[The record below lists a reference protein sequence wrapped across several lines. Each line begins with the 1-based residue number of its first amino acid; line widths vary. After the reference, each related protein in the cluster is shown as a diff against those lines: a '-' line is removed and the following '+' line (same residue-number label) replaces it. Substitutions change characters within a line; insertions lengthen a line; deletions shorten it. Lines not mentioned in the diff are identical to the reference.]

1 MDRDKK
7 SVPVSKTVKTCERA
21 SKPQTAVV
29 VLRKTAERRFSQ
41 AIPEWLRACYRL
53 RDKET

>member
-29 VLRKTAERRFSQ
+29 VLRKTAERLFSQ
-41 AIPEWLRACYRL
+41 AIPEPAT
-53 RDKET
+53 D